1 MGSPLLFQP
10 VAPRHPFKIEF
21 MKRFSW
27 AYVKWSL
34 LGVLGLLLLVI
45 LSINLAATKDL
56 PELVRVQIERY
67 AVCSYWAFG
76 WHLASTG
83 VFALFFFLLG
93 AVLGAL
99 GVLFLL
105 RR

>member
-1 MGSPLLFQP
+1 
-10 VAPRHPFKIEF
+10 
-21 MKRFSW
+21 MKGVSW
-27 AYVKWSL
+27 AYVKWGF
-34 LGVLGLLLLVI
+34 LGIFGLLLLVI
-45 LSINLAATKDL
+45 LFINLTSTKDL

-67 AVCSYWAFG
+67 AVCSYWFFG

-83 VFALFFFLLG
+83 IFALFFFLLG